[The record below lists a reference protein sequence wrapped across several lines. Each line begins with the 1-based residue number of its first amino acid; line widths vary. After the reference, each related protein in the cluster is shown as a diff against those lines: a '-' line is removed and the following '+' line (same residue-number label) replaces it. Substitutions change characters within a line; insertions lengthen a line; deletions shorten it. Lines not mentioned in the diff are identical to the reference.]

1 MICLLQRARVGPE
14 FEIEADSLQSPHRL
28 KMRTCLSDI
37 VNQEN
42 QRMIHLAR
50 SIILI

>member
-1 MICLLQRARVGPE
+1 MICLLQRARVGP
-14 FEIEADSLQSPHRL
+14 FKIEADSLQSPHRL